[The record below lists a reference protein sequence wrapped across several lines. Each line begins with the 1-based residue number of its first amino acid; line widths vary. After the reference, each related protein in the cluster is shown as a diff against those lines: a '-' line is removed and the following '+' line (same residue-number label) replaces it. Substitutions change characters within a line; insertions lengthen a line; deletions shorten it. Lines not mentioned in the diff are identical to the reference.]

1 MCNEEQQALD
11 FFLSEYGE
19 GQGSHFV
26 RQAQGGI
33 VAFIAIQNLV

>member
-11 FFLSEYGE
+11 FSLSDYGE
-19 GQGSHFV
+19 GQGPHFV

-33 VAFIAIQNLV
+33 VAFVAIQNLV